1 MDWFTDPD
9 YWLGRMLFQ
18 RGLAV
23 LYCVAFVSSALQ
35 FRGLIGERGL
45 LPVPRFTAQVA
56 FRRAPSIFQ
65 LHYSDRFFA
74 AMAWTGAAGSAA
86 VAAGVPDRLPLWAA
100 MVMWALLW
108 ALYLSIVNV
117 GQTWYGFMWEY
128 LLLEA
133 GFLAIFLGNDDVA
146 PPVLVRGL
154 LIWLLFRLE
163 FGAGL
168 IKLRGDSCWRDLT
181 CLYYHHETQPL
192 PGPLSWF
199 FHHLP
204 KPVHRVEAAANH
216 VAQLLVP
223 FALFAPQPAASIAA
237 GLMIITQ
244 LWLVASGNFAWLNW
258 LTIALALSAIG
269 GLQVTGAL
277 GLPPA
282 PRFAAAPVWFE
293 GLVLAVAALVVV
305 LSYWPV
311 RNLLSRSQVM
321 NASFTPLHLVNTY
334 GAFGSVGRTRY
345 ELIVEGTDE
354 PEITEETVWKE
365 YVFKGKPGGMRRLP
379 PQVAP
384 YHLRL
389 DWLMWFAAL
398 SPVYAAGWLP
408 ALLLALLENNPAVLR
423 LLRRNPFP
431 GSPPA
436 FVRICL
442 YEYRFTSWS
451 ELRAN
456 GAWWSRTFLGE
467 SVPAVAKRQPV
478 SSA

>member
-1 MDWFTDPD
+1 
-9 YWLGRMLFQ
+9 ML
-18 RGLAV
+18 
-23 LYCVAFVSSALQ
+23 
-35 FRGLIGERGL
+35 
-45 LPVPRFTAQVA
+45 
-56 FRRAPSIFQ
+56 AP
-65 LHYSDRFFA
+65 
-74 AMAWTGAAGSAA
+74 
-86 VAAGVPDRLPLWAA
+86 
-100 MVMWALLW
+100 
-108 ALYLSIVNV
+108 
-117 GQTWYGFMWEY
+117 
-128 LLLEA
+128 
-133 GFLAIFLGNDDVA
+133 
-146 PPVLVRGL
+146 
-154 LIWLLFRLE
+154 
-163 FGAGL
+163 
-168 IKLRGDSCWRDLT
+168 
-181 CLYYHHETQPL
+181 
-192 PGPLSWF
+192 
-199 FHHLP
+199 
-204 KPVHRVEAAANH
+204 
-216 VAQLLVP
+216 
-223 FALFAPQPAASIAA
+223 
-237 GLMIITQ
+237 
-244 LWLVASGNFAWLNW
+244 
-258 LTIALALSAIG
+258 SAIG
-269 GLQVTGAL
+269 GSQVTGAL

-293 GLVLAVAALVVV
+293 GLVLAVAALVAV

-334 GAFGSVGRTRY
+334 GAFGSVGRTRN

-408 ALLLALLENNPAVLR
+408 SLLLALLENNPAVLS

-436 FVRICL
+436 FIRICL

-467 SVPAVAKRQPV
+467 YVPAVAKRQPV
-478 SSA
+478 SSG